1 MCTRR
6 LLFAAAL
13 LTVLLTA
20 AHDLDVDDDDEE
32 SDSAG
37 FMIILEHANG
47 WQCAASLV
55 STRTGVTT
63 ARCARGKG
71 EAAPRELWALA
82 AALLGAR
89 PAAPL
94 ASSARRV
101 TRVAFAGNGLDLA
114 DPALDIAVIELEA
127 PFGKEA
133 QAQPILMST
142 TRNGGESATMCY
154 AIRALSAISSAS
166 ATTRGG
172 AKRARFRVVNV
183 ALASD
188 THCAGLVP
196 HWSASRSRLLCFTGD
211 DLCERDMGGGV
222 VCDGK
227 LCAVLSVMAN
237 DDGAA
242 HCEKTYAA
250 QNIARWRSFLHC
262 AHTLRICGR
271 GTCSEECTEHRLD
284 ETEDAKH
291 AAPAAVTH
299 FPELSSP
306 LTPPRASR
314 TAASST
320 SEVVHEPV
328 SQSIEFEP
336 NRADFKAAPSRT
348 SRPGLKAGEYGDNA
362 AEYGADEPP
371 PARSSPAGA
380 DAPSRTPPAP
390 AAPAAPSA
398 NATPSAPFAPAL
410 HLPVISESTAS
421 SSSRYNAA
429 SMLQLFVYSM
439 YFL

>member
-6 LLFAAAL
+6 SLFAAAL

-20 AHDLDVDDDDEE
+20 AQDLDVDDDDE
-32 SDSAG
+32 SDSAS
-37 FMIILEHANG
+37 FMIILEHPNG

-63 ARCARGKG
+63 ARCARGRGG
-71 EAAPRELWALA
+71 EAVPRELWALA
-82 AALLGAR
+82 AALLSAR
-89 PAAPL
+89 PPAPL

-154 AIRALSAISSAS
+154 AIRALSAISPPS
-166 ATTRGG
+166 ATTEGG
-172 AKRARFRVVNV
+172 TKRARFRVVNV

-196 HWSASRSRLLCFTGD
+196 HWSASHSRLLCFTGD

-237 DDGAA
+237 DDGVA

-271 GTCSEECTEHRLD
+271 RTCSEECTEHLLD
-284 ETEDAKH
+284 ETEDTKH
-291 AAPAAVTH
+291 LVSIDMTL
-299 FPELSSP
+299 FSELSSP
-306 LTPPRASR
+306 ITLPRASR
-314 TAASST
+314 TVESSVAT
-320 SEVVHEPV
+320 DPPFEVAHEPV

-362 AEYGADEPP
+362 AEYGADEAP

-380 DAPSRTPPAP
+380 DAPSRTPAGSP
-390 AAPAAPSA
+390 APSA
-398 NATPSAPFAPAL
+398 PSVPSALSTTTTPPAPFAPAL
-410 HLPVISESTAS
+410 RLPAISESTAS
-421 SSSRYNAA
+421 GS
-429 SMLQLFVYSM
+429 
-439 YFL
+439 